1 MSVPQANRAERE
13 NLPVDRTIG
22 VPGSGLSASRGSIAA
37 SGLSDMS
44 ITANSGRLSKGNPRG
59 ARPSLVRAFA
69 PTVAA
74 LLAIVVHLALPNHQ
88 TGPTSRLYVGLLLA
102 LLAGSL
108 VLAGVQWTTGRVGAW
123 ARYRSPL
130 AAGVITWLWAWDLG
144 TLKTNWLPMPY
155 FPGPDRILQALWED
169 RAPLALSTF
178 HSLRLLTCGYLI
190 GVTVGLICGVL
201 IGWFR
206 TCRYW
211 GMPLLKAL
219 GPIPAT
225 AYVPLAMVIFPNA
238 FLSGTALIAL
248 AVWFPV
254 TMLTC
259 SGVANVPVSY
269 LDVARTLGAGRGHLI
284 FRVALPAAFPSIFLG
299 LFMGSGAAFLTLIVA
314 ETLGVSS
321 GLGWYLK
328 WKQGYLE
335 YAHVYAAIAIM
346 ALFFSG
352 LMTTLFVIRDRIL
365 GWQKGVIRW

>member
-1 MSVPQANRAERE
+1 MSTPHANCPAVDYI
-13 NLPVDRTIG
+13 PVDQALSTPDMGASDPLAARTASDAMASMRGG
-22 VPGSGLSASRGSIAA
+22 VSPGR
-37 SGLSDMS
+37 
-44 ITANSGRLSKGNPRG
+44 NPRG
-59 ARPSLVRAFA
+59 DRPSLVRALA
-69 PTVAA
+69 P
-74 LLAIVVHLALPNHQ
+74 AIVAIAAILAHLGLPNQ
-88 TGPTSRLYVGLLLA
+88 QPGPVSRLYLGLLLA
-102 LLAGSL
+102 LLAGSIA
-108 VLAGVQWTTGRVGAW
+108 LAGLQWTSGRVGSW
-123 ARYRSPL
+123 ARFRGPL
-130 AAGVITWLWAWDLG
+130 VAGGIVWLMVWDLA
-144 TLKTNWLPMPY
+144 TLKSNLMPMPY

-169 RAPLALSTF
+169 RAPLVLSTF
-178 HSLRLLTCGYLI
+178 QSLQLLTCGYWI
-190 GVTVGLICGVL
+190 GVLAGLVCGVL

-206 TCRYW
+206 SCRYW
-211 GMPLLKAL
+211 GMPVLKAI

-225 AYVPLAMVIFPNA
+225 AYVPLAMVVFPNA

-269 LDVARTLGAGRGHLI
+269 LDVARTLGAGRGYLI

-299 LFMGSGAAFLTLIVA
+299 LFMGMGAAFLTLIVA
-314 ETLGVSS
+314 ETLGVSA

-352 LMTTLFVIRDRIL
+352 LMTTLFLIRDRIL